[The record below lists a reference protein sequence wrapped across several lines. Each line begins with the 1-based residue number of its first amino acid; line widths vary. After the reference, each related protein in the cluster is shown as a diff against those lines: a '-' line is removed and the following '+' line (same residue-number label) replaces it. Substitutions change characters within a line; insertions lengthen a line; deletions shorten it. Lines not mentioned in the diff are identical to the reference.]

1 VEPRV
6 LAVQQERAVVAA
18 NCGVN
23 NMKVN
28 FFATLRQVTG
38 QKTLEFDLP
47 AGVTAQGVLDEVVR
61 RYPAMIGM
69 LADEDGKLLGHCH
82 MFING
87 RGVTYLLDEM
97 NSVVNDSDVVNFFP
111 AVGGGDEFGMDKTDG
126 HGSEAHI
133 WP

>member
-1 VEPRV
+1 
-6 LAVQQERAVVAA
+6 
-18 NCGVN
+18 
-23 NMKVN
+23 MKVN

-38 QKTLEFDLP
+38 QKTVEFDLP
-47 AGVTAQGVLDEVVR
+47 AGMTAQGVLDEVVR

-97 NSVVNDSDVVNFFP
+97 DSVVKESDVVNFFP
-111 AVGGGDEFGMDKTDG
+111 AVGGGRDFHTD
-126 HGSEAHI
+126 AAD
-133 WP
+133 